1 MKGPV
6 HTEAQIHIFQLLS
19 VWENGAPQAVDSIN
33 PAVFITYF
41 VDEGLNIVTVIPN
54 QKTSVFIG
62 RKENMF
68 FHSTASKYVVLSTP
82 LSTGSFSS
90 QETVHRTLHN
100 RATYWAS
107 KVCFP
112 LLQSITS
119 GSVSSA
125 QDHTFPLL
133 KLLEHPLQLSA
144 PTNILAEPY
153 YFTDSLQ

>member
-68 FHSTASKYVVLSTP
+68 FIPQKANTLS
-82 LSTGSFSS
+82 
-90 QETVHRTLHN
+90 
-100 RATYWAS
+100 
-107 KVCFP
+107 
-112 LLQSITS
+112 
-119 GSVSSA
+119 
-125 QDHTFPLL
+125 
-133 KLLEHPLQLSA
+133 
-144 PTNILAEPY
+144 
-153 YFTDSLQ
+153 